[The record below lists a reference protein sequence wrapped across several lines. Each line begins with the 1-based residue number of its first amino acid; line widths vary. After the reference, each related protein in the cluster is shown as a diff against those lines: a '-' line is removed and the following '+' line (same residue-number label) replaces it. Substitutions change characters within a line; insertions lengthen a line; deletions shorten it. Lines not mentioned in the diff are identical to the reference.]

1 MPFWMKISF
10 FTHANIKPENI
21 YIPSGML
28 AENDVP
34 GHCKAY
40 EAAIIDAGGTD
51 IQILGIG
58 RTGHIGFNEPGSSR
72 NSRTRLVQLE
82 PN

>member
-1 MPFWMKISF
+1 
-10 FTHANIKPENI
+10 
-21 YIPSGML
+21 ML
-28 AENDVP
+28 AEKDVP
-34 GHCKAY
+34 GRCKAC

-58 RTGHIGFNEPGSSR
+58 RTGHIEFNEPGSSR